1 MATVVKSKVMIPKF
15 EDHKIFEIKI
25 TRSQR
30 KNDPKNEDHKKA
42 QDQNHVIT
50 KLDEIKIT

>member
-1 MATVVKSKVMIPKF
+1 MIPKL